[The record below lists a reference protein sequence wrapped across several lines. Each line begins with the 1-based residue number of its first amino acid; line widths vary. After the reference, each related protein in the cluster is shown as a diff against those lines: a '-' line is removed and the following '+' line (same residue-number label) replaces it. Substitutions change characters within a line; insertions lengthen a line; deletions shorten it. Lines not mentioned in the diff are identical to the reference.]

1 MRAVA
6 NETRNLLLGV
16 DRTMKSTVSV
26 GTTSIFI
33 HRSICVLQRILLT
46 VIHEFGHKSDQSHT
60 QSHNP
65 GDRGANCGPLVQ
77 GVGMIQHRII
87 EFLQS
92 AIIILGE
99 TLVLLLGV
107 AAGYRVLKRELP
119 HRRKPRH

>member
-1 MRAVA
+1 
-6 NETRNLLLGV
+6 
-16 DRTMKSTVSV
+16 
-26 GTTSIFI
+26 
-33 HRSICVLQRILLT
+33 
-46 VIHEFGHKSDQSHT
+46 
-60 QSHNP
+60 
-65 GDRGANCGPLVQ
+65 
-77 GVGMIQHRII
+77 MIQHRII